1 MIYKNFSNYDIDIVN
16 GVVYSNCFNKHRVLG
31 GRITPDGYVACG
43 VTDDKGNRY
52 YRLHQVI
59 YCAANGI
66 TKDEY
71 PKDEN
76 GFRFEIDHI
85 DGDRTN
91 NSIYNLRLVSKKE
104 NMNNEVTKI
113 NRSKAQRKLMAL
125 QEARDRISKSL
136 INRKDKSKPIAKL
149 NEKGEI
155 IEVYKSLMDVHRQTG
170 LNVGRLSAVARG
182 LANKCGG
189 YKWKYL
195 DEHQN

>member
-16 GVVYSNCFNKHRVLG
+16 GVVYSNAFNKHRVLG
-31 GRITPDGYVACG
+31 GGITPDGYVACG

-52 YRLHQVI
+52 YRLHQII

-71 PKDEN
+71 PNDEN

-104 NMNNEVTKI
+104 NMNNGVTKI
-113 NRSKAQRKLMAL
+113 NMIKAAKKRMEV
-125 QEARDRISKSL
+125 QEYRDNISKTL
-136 INRKDKSKPIAKL
+136 LNRKDKSKPIAKL

-155 IEVYKSLMDVHRQTG
+155 IEVYKSLMEAHRQNG
-170 LNVGRLSAVARG
+170 LNITQLSRAARG
-182 LANKCGG
+182 LINKYDG
-189 YKWKYL
+189 YRWKYL
-195 DEHQN
+195 DENQN